1 MPTVLLTGANRGI
14 GLEFARQ
21 YAAAGWRVLATCR
34 APEKAE
40 KLSALGDGVSLYE
53 LDVTDHARIKA
64 LAEELE
70 GEAIDL
76 LINNAGLYGAAQSQ
90 ELGSIDPELWI
101 EVLRVNTLAPL
112 KMAECFLPHL
122 KTGERKVIASISSRM
137 GSIGDNDVG
146 GALHLPLE
154 QGRAQRGGEEPRHRP
169 QALGRHGGRVASRHH
184 CRRCFPSGW

>member
-1 MPTVLLTGANRGI
+1 MPTVLLTGANRGL

-34 APEKAE
+34 APEKAAE
-40 KLSALGDGVSLYE
+40 LSALGDGVGLYE
-53 LDVTDHARIKA
+53 LDVTDRARIEA

-76 LINNAGLYGAAQSQ
+76 LINNAGVYGSLKAQ
-90 ELGSIDPELWI
+90 ELGSIDLDLWI

-122 KTGERKVIASISSRM
+122 KAGKRKVIASITSRM

-146 GALHLPLE
+146 GHYIYRSSKAALNAAAKSLAIDLKPF
-154 QGRAQRGGEEPRHRP
+154 G
-169 QALGRHGGRVASRHH
+169 V
-184 CRRCFPSGW
+184 